1 MTFYE
6 KLLETHS
13 FILANNKLLLQ
24 YIFVLLSHFFL
35 HWGQDGHLVGDGSK
49 YESEMLLVFDDLLVT
64 LLPS

>member
-13 FILANNKLLLQ
+13 FIFADNKLLLQ

-35 HWGQDGHLVGDGSK
+35 HWGQDGRLIGDGTK
-49 YESEMLLVFDDLLVT
+49 YESMKLLVFDDLLVT